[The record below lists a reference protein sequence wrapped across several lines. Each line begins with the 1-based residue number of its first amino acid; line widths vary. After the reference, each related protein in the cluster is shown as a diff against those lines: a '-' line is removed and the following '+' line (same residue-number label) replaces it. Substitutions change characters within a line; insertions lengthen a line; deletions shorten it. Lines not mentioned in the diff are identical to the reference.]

1 MAQGFFG
8 LRSVGPSVGDL
19 GHFIMIESSGPMS
32 PFGVLG
38 ALESTI
44 QFAGWCMLERGGH
57 SNRCS
62 HPPVFFFNS
71 WSLQHGGSSGIL
83 KVSCCSFCLGCCF
96 W

>member
-8 LRSVGPSVGDL
+8 LRSVGPFVGDL

-32 PFGVLG
+32 PFGFLG

-44 QFAGWCMLERGGH
+44 QVAGWCMLERGGH

-62 HPPVFFFNS
+62 HPPAFFFS
-71 WSLQHGGSSGIL
+71 THGPSNMEEAQE
-83 KVSCCSFCLGCCF
+83 F
-96 W
+96 